1 MSKYAKVARRNE
13 ALAQSVLK
21 RVSEGE
27 KPQDA
32 LKKALASFGI
42 KRASYNY
49 YRGLLSREFRVNVPK
64 KRGGRPRGLK
74 GPEWCRN
81 TDRDYALVFAY
92 KSGKTMEELARDHG
106 LTRSR
111 VQQIVARAGIKG
123 YEFRKNWMDPGIRKD
138 AQAGLPVEQIMQK
151 HGATKKAVR
160 KVYRKLG
167 IPLPRPRFRIDQDL
181 RRKAMIAAYQ
191 AGEPVEKIAA
201 EYGIMVSTLRA
212 RMVEWKARRPVRK

>member
-1 MSKYAKVARRNE
+1 MSKYAKVTRRNE

-21 RVSEGE
+21 RISEGE

-32 LKKALASFGI
+32 LAKSLASFGI
-42 KRASYNY
+42 KKASYNY
-49 YRGLLSREFRVNVPK
+49 YRGILSREFRVKVPK
-64 KRGGRPRGLK
+64 KHGGRPRGLK

-81 TDRDYALVFAY
+81 IDRDHGLVLAY
-92 KSGKTMEELARDHG
+92 KSGKTMDELARDYG

-111 VQQIVARAGIKG
+111 VQQIVAGAGING
-123 YEFRKNWMDPGIRKD
+123 YEFRKSWIDPGLRRD

-151 HGATKKAVR
+151 HGVTKKAVLR
-160 KVYRKLG
+160 VYRKLG
-167 IPLPRPRFRIDQDL
+167 MPLPRPQFRIDQDL

-191 AGEPVEKIAA
+191 AGEPVEKIAS

-212 RMVEWKARRPVRK
+212 RMVEWKARRPKRK